1 MLDWLYAHRW
11 TDAPLALGIVLFLLL
26 LLTRWRLR

>member
-1 MLDWLYAHRW
+1 MIAWLDAHRW
-11 TDAPLALGIVLFLLL
+11 TDAPLALGIMLFLLL